1 MVKPNKK
8 FKLNSVKKLCLLTFL
23 FFFYPIDLAQAQSA
37 SQIYINPTYVQIQ
50 QSGTATAIITGTSLN
65 TAVIEINGSGIFAFI
80 SEQNIDGT
88 QLKIQFTAQPNAE
101 LGEREFFVKNKTQEA
116 KFIIKVVPSG
126 APTIESIYPSSAKP
140 GKTFFLKIFGMGF
153 VPGTSVISNYFSISS
168 YASTP
173 DGSVLVISLSTPSE
187 LQPGTYPIYINN
199 PSQQQAQADFTVSSH
214 ADAES
219 TDSFNVDPYSPGIYS
234 IEINSSNKN
243 QIVIKGSMFDPEPY
257 KNTVTLL
264 ENKDNTVTGRPVEIA
279 YSSNSEIVVNLP
291 NDINLDSISFA
302 VSNADGKSSNI
313 KTVNLLDS
321 NTTDSS
327 TITTTSTS
335 NDKDLT
341 QTMTESSTATVAT
354 PQPAQIVNNTTIAEG
369 ASHNKPE
376 NTKVENNQNQQE
388 ANKQA
393 EAITN
398 EKPSVKVEPAKVE
411 PAKAELAEDPN
422 VIKNIQNISQYLFN
436 SSATETS
443 KEPTSPSLDEVKD
456 PAKIISTI
464 EGNKQIKNQVD
475 LITTA
480 LNGAKQNQEL
490 SNTLKKAET
499 LKTKVDE
506 LEKLLSAEKQK
517 NRPDLKKLAQY
528 EKLLANADAESRS
541 QTFTLLNKLLKYKPQ
556 LKNLLTQKPLDLAT
570 VQPNI
575 PNNAVIL
582 QYVPTEEGLIIFIVD
597 NKNLKTR
604 INKNISKDIL
614 NREVQS
620 YKQLFEKEIEK
631 INLTGRVTP
640 ISSWKNDK
648 SNTYKKEILP
658 LKEKTVFLYNALIA
672 PIEKDIANKK
682 VIAII
687 ANGWL
692 RYLPFQSLAKPT
704 EDGDLRFLIS
714 DKSIVY
720 LDSVIA
726 VSRNQSPEL
735 TNMANITIFANPD
748 GTLTGANKEAELI
761 SKLFSKTTMSFV
773 QQPFNVSLI
782 NQLAKKADI
791 LHLATHGYL
800 DGSDIDSSFLISG
813 QKKIGGK
820 LIQEKFYL
828 KDIYDLNLGNS
839 KLIVLSGCDT
849 GKVGNLLNEPD
860 DVVGSLASA
869 FRVAGANTILA
880 SLWKAHDEATKIIMQ
895 NFYENISLGLDKAE
909 SLRRAELKVKENPK
923 YGHPLFWGLFNLI
936 GDWR

>member
-1 MVKPNKK
+1 MAKHNKIFQTVTIKK
-8 FKLNSVKKLCLLTFL
+8 FYLLAFL
-23 FFFYPIDLAQAQSA
+23 FFFLSAGPSQAQSD
-37 SQIYINPTYVQIQ
+37 SPIYINPSYIQIQ
-50 QSGTATAIITGTSLN
+50 QSGTAVATVTGIDLN
-65 TAVIEINGSGIFAFI
+65 NAVIKINGSGIFGFI
-80 SEQNIDGT
+80 SEQNPDGT
-88 QLKIQFTAQPNAE
+88 QLQIRFSAQPTAE
-101 LGEREFFVKNKTQEA
+101 LGEREFFIKTETQEA
-116 KFIIKVVPSG
+116 KFIIKVIPSG
-126 APTIESIYPSSAKP
+126 APAVESIYPNSAKP
-140 GKTFFLKIFGMGF
+140 GKTFFLKLFGMGF
-153 VPGTSVISNYFSISS
+153 IPDTHVISNYFSVSS

-173 DGSVLVISLSTPSE
+173 DGSVLVVSLSIPPE
-187 LQPGTYPIYINN
+187 LEPGTYPIYINN
-199 PSQQQAQADFTVSSH
+199 PSGQQAQADFIVSSS
-214 ADAES
+214 DTAEN

-234 IEINSSNKN
+234 IELSSANKN
-243 QIVIKGSMFDPEPY
+243 QIVIKGSMFDPDPY

-264 ENKDNTVTGRPVEIA
+264 ENKDNTVTGRPVEVA
-279 YSSNSEIVVNLP
+279 YSDNDEIVINLP
-291 NDINLDSISFA
+291 DDISSNSISFA
-302 VSNADGKSSNI
+302 VSSADGKSSNI
-313 KTVNLLDS
+313 KTVNLDTLQLSTAHPSDTAQTTAES
-321 NTTDSS
+321 NTASVIAS
-327 TITTTSTS
+327 
-335 NDKDLT
+335 
-341 QTMTESSTATVAT
+341 
-354 PQPAQIVNNTTIAEG
+354 QPAQIINTTTITEG
-369 ASHNKPE
+369 SIHNKPE
-376 NTKVENNQNQQE
+376 NNKVESSLQE
-388 ANKQA
+388 INKTEITVNEKA
-393 EAITN
+393 PVKPAIT
-398 EKPSVKVEPAKVE
+398 
-411 PAKAELAEDPN
+411 EDSD

-436 SSATETS
+436 SSTIDPNKDFTA
-443 KEPTSPSLDEVKD
+443 PSLEEVKD
-456 PAKIISTI
+456 PVKLISTI
-464 EGNKQIKNQVD
+464 EENKQIKNQVD

-490 SNTLKKAET
+490 SNTLKKAEV

-517 NRPDLKKLAQY
+517 NKPDLKKLAQY
-528 EKLLANADAESRS
+528 EKLLASADAESRS

-582 QYVPTEEGLIIFIVD
+582 QYVPTEEGLIIFAVD

-604 INKNISKDIL
+604 INKNVSKDIL

-620 YKQLFEKEIEK
+620 YKQLFENEIEK
-631 INLTGRVTP
+631 IKLTGRVTP

-658 LKEKTVFLYNALIA
+658 LKEKAVFLYNALIG
-672 PIEKDIANKK
+672 PVEKDIANKK

-704 EDGDLRFLIS
+704 SDGDLRFLIS

-735 TNMANITIFANPD
+735 TNMANITVFANPD

-761 SKLFSKTTMSFV
+761 SKLFSKTTMSLV

-791 LHLATHGYL
+791 LHLATHGHL

-813 QKKIGGK
+813 KTKAGSKFTQGK
-820 LIQEKFYL
+820 LYL
-828 KDIYDLNLGNS
+828 KDIYDLNLSNS

-849 GKVGNLLNEPD
+849 GRLGNLLNEPD
-860 DVVGSLASA
+860 DIVGSLASA
-869 FRVAGANTILA
+869 FRIAGANTILA
-880 SLWKAHDEATKIIMQ
+880 SLWRAHDEATKIIMQ

-923 YGHPLFWGLFNLI
+923 YGHPLFWGLFSLI

>member
-1 MVKPNKK
+1 MAKPNKI
-8 FKLNSVKKLCLLTFL
+8 FKAKIVRNLYLLAFL
-23 FFFYPIDLAQAQSA
+23 FLFLSTSSSQAQSD
-37 SQIYINPTYVQIQ
+37 SPIYINPSYIQIQ
-50 QSGTATAIITGTSLN
+50 QSGTAIAIVTGTDLN
-65 TAVIEINGSGIFAFI
+65 KAVIGINGNGIFGFI
-80 SEQNIDGT
+80 SEQNSEGT
-88 QLKIQFTAQPNAE
+88 QLKVQFSAQPTAE
-101 LGEREFFVKNKTQEA
+101 LGEREFFIRNETQEA

-126 APTIESIYPSSAKP
+126 APTIESIYPNSAKQ
-140 GKTFFLKIFGMGF
+140 GKTFFLKLFGMGF
-153 VPGTSVISNYFSISS
+153 IPGTNVISNYFSISS

-173 DGSVLVISLSTPSE
+173 DGSVLVISLSIPTE
-187 LQPGTYPIYINN
+187 LESGTYPIYINN
-199 PSQQQAQADFTVSSH
+199 PSGQQAQADFTVSSS
-214 ADAES
+214 DAAEN
-219 TDSFNVDPYSPGIYS
+219 TDSFNLDPYSPGIYS
-234 IEINSSNKN
+234 IELSSTNKS
-243 QIVIKGSMFDPEPY
+243 QVVIKGSMFDPDPY

-264 ENKDNTVTGRPVEIA
+264 ENKDNTVTGRPVEVA
-279 YSSNSEIVVNLP
+279 YSNNNEIIINLP
-291 NDINLDSISFA
+291 SDISSNSISFA
-302 VSNADGKSSNI
+302 VSSADGKSSNI
-313 KTVNLLDS
+313 KTINLDS
-321 NTTDSS
+321 VQSSADNTPVN
-327 TITTTSTS
+327 TINNNNSQAS
-335 NDKDLT
+335 AQA
-341 QTMTESSTATVAT
+341 QTMTESNPTTVIA
-354 PQPAQIVNNTTIAEG
+354 PQPTQIINNTIIAE
-369 ASHNKPE
+369 ASTHNKPQNIKPE
-376 NTKVENNQNQQE
+376 TNKLETNQNQQE
-388 ANKQA
+388 TNKQA
-393 EAITN
+393 ETVIN
-398 EKPSVKVEPAKVE
+398 EKSQGKTEV
-411 PAKAELAEDPN
+411 AEDPN
-422 VIKNIQNISQYLFN
+422 IAKNINNISQYLF
-436 SSATETS
+436 STTSTIETAR
-443 KEPTSPSLDEVKD
+443 EIAPPSLDEVKD
-456 PAKIISTI
+456 PVKLISTI
-464 EGNKQIKNQVD
+464 EENKQIKNQVD

-480 LNGAKQNQEL
+480 LNGVKQNQEL

-517 NRPDLKKLAQY
+517 NKPDLRKLAQY
-528 EKLLANADAESRS
+528 EKLLASADAESRS

-575 PNNAVIL
+575 PNNAAIL
-582 QYVPTEEGLIIFIVD
+582 QYVPTEEGLIIFVVD

-620 YKQLFEKEIEK
+620 YKQLFENEIEK
-631 INLTGRVTP
+631 IKKTGRVTP

-672 PIEKDIANKK
+672 PVEKDIANKK

-704 EDGDLRFLIS
+704 SDGDLRFLIS

-735 TNMANITIFANPD
+735 TNMSNITVFANPD

-761 SKLFSKTTMSFV
+761 SKLFSKTTMSLI

-800 DGSDIDSSFLISG
+800 DGSDIDSSFLVSG
-813 QKKIGGK
+813 KTKAGSKFTQGK
-820 LIQEKFYL
+820 LYL
-828 KDIYDLNLGNS
+828 KDIYDLNLSNS

-849 GKVGNLLNEPD
+849 GKVGNLSNEPD
-860 DVVGSLASA
+860 DIVGSLASA

-880 SLWKAHDEATKIIMQ
+880 SLWRAHDDATKIIMQ

-909 SLRRAELKVKENPK
+909 SLRKAELKVKENPK
-923 YGHPLFWGLFNLI
+923 YGHPLFWGLFSLI

>member
-1 MVKPNKK
+1 MAKHNKIFKTVTVKK
-8 FKLNSVKKLCLLTFL
+8 FYLLAFL
-23 FFFYPIDLAQAQSA
+23 FFFLSISSSQAQSD
-37 SQIYINPTYVQIQ
+37 SPIYINPSYIQIQ
-50 QSGTATAIITGTSLN
+50 QSGTAVAAVTGIDLN
-65 TAVIEINGSGIFAFI
+65 NAVIKINGSGIFGFI
-80 SEQNIDGT
+80 SEQNPDGT
-88 QLKIQFTAQPNAE
+88 QLQVQFSAQPTAE
-101 LGEREFFVKNKTQEA
+101 LGEREFFIKTETQEA
-116 KFIIKVVPSG
+116 KFIIKVIPSG
-126 APTIESIYPSSAKP
+126 APTVESIYPNSAKP
-140 GKTFFLKIFGMGF
+140 GKTFFLKLFGMGF
-153 VPGTSVISNYFSISS
+153 IPGTNVISNYFSVSS

-173 DGSVLVISLSTPSE
+173 DGSVLVVSLSISPE
-187 LQPGTYPIYINN
+187 LEPGTYPIYINN
-199 PSQQQAQADFTVSSH
+199 PSGQQAQADFTVSGS
-214 ADAES
+214 DTAEN

-234 IEINSSNKN
+234 IELSSANKN
-243 QIVIKGSMFDPEPY
+243 QIVIKGSMFDPDPY

-264 ENKDNTVTGRPVEIA
+264 ENKDNTVTGRPVEVA
-279 YSSNSEIVVNLP
+279 YSDNDEIIINLP
-291 NDINLDSISFA
+291 DDISSNSISFA
-302 VSNADGKSSNI
+302 VSSADGKSSNI
-313 KTVNLLDS
+313 KTVNLDTLQLSTAHSSDTAQTTPES
-321 NTTDSS
+321 NTASVIAS
-327 TITTTSTS
+327 
-335 NDKDLT
+335 
-341 QTMTESSTATVAT
+341 
-354 PQPAQIVNNTTIAEG
+354 QPAQIINTTTITEG
-369 ASHNKPE
+369 STHNKPE
-376 NTKVENNQNQQE
+376 NNLQE
-388 ANKQA
+388 INKT
-393 EAITN
+393 EVTINEKIPVKPAIT
-398 EKPSVKVEPAKVE
+398 
-411 PAKAELAEDPN
+411 EDSD

-436 SSATETS
+436 SSAIDSNKDLTV
-443 KEPTSPSLDEVKD
+443 PSLEEVKD
-456 PAKIISTI
+456 PVKLISAI
-464 EGNKQIKNQVD
+464 EENKQIKNQVD

-490 SNTLKKAET
+490 SNTLKKAEV

-517 NRPDLKKLAQY
+517 NKPDLKKLAQY
-528 EKLLANADAESRS
+528 EKLLASADAESRS

-582 QYVPTEEGLIIFIVD
+582 QYVPTEEGLIIFAVD

-620 YKQLFEKEIEK
+620 YKQLFENEIEK
-631 INLTGRVTP
+631 IKLTGRVTP
-640 ISSWKNDK
+640 ISNWKNDK

-658 LKEKTVFLYNALIA
+658 LKEKAVFLYNALIG
-672 PIEKDIANKK
+672 PVEKDIANKK

-704 EDGDLRFLIS
+704 SDGDLRFLVS

-735 TNMANITIFANPD
+735 TNMANITVFANPD

-761 SKLFSKTTMSFV
+761 SKLFSKTTMSLV

-791 LHLATHGYL
+791 LHLATHGHL

-813 QKKIGGK
+813 KTKAGSKFTQGK
-820 LIQEKFYL
+820 LYL
-828 KDIYDLNLGNS
+828 KDIYDLNLSNS

-849 GKVGNLLNEPD
+849 GRVGNLLNEPD
-860 DVVGSLASA
+860 DIVGSLASA

-880 SLWKAHDEATKIIMQ
+880 SLWRAHDEATKIIMQ

-923 YGHPLFWGLFNLI
+923 YGHPLFWGLFSLI